1 MIAYRGRFA
10 PSPTGPLHAGSLVA
24 ALASY
29 LDAKAHG
36 GQWLIRIEDVDT
48 PRCIAGMDKT
58 ILHQL
63 ATLGLHSDEM
73 PVYQSERSDLY
84 QAALDRLIA
93 EKKVS
98 KETYIW
104 MPSLPN
110 WKMAEQIPEVLKLVA
125 LTPPPFQQNK

>member
-10 PSPTGPLHAGSLVA
+10 PSPTGSLHAGSLVA

-93 EKKVS
+93 ERKF
-98 KETYIW
+98 
-104 MPSLPN
+104 SLQLLAQRCGRGHFQSQPN
-110 WKMAEQIPEVLKLVA
+110 GQTTAW
-125 LTPPPFQQNK
+125 